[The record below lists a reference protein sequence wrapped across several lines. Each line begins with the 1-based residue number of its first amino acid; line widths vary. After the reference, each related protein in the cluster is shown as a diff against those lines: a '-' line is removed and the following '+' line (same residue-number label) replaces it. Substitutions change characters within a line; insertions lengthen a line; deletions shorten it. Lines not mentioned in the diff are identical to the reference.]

1 MQVLPKSD
9 RVLILAPTTAD
20 GVLSVRILGNAGL
33 PANTVQ
39 DMDQLAHAVSE
50 GAGAILSTE
59 EALANERSAALLASA
74 LQRQP
79 PWSDIPVLLL
89 FRSGADSLE
98 AVRAM
103 NLLGN
108 VTILERPVRVSTML
122 STIRAALRGR
132 RRQYELRD
140 QLEEI
145 ARARDALKEAD
156 RRKDEF
162 LATLAHELRNPLA
175 PIRHAVQ
182 LLRLQTGPD
191 PSLEWPQDVI
201 DRQVSHLT
209 RLVDDLLDLSR
220 VTRGLIE
227 LRPEPCLLSDVVSN
241 ALETTRPFITAEG
254 HQISISMPDAPVVL
268 SMDATRIAQV
278 LANLLHN
285 AAKYTPRGG
294 IIHFITEVTD
304 TEVVFRVRDTGVGI
318 PDYMLDRIFDM
329 FTQVDRHLE
338 RTTGGLG
345 IGLTLVR
352 KLVAL
357 HGGTVQARS
366 GGTGRGSEFVVRLP
380 RTLASTGTRSEGA
393 SLTRRDGP
401 ARRIVV
407 ADDNFDAAESL
418 ARLLRLYGHEVWIA
432 HDGAEAVRMVDAY
445 QPEIVLL
452 DIGMPKLNG
461 YEAAREIRKHPGG
474 RRRILVAVTG
484 WGQEADRRRAAEAG
498 IDHHIVKPVEERTL
512 VEVLFSSA
520 RERPEQN

>member
-1 MQVLPKSD
+1 MVAVTPHQD
-9 RVLILAPTTAD
+9 RVLILAPTSAD
-20 GVLSVRILGNAGL
+20 AVLTRRILGDAGL
-33 PANTVQ
+33 IAETVP
-39 DMDQLAHAVSE
+39 DMDHLAQAVSD
-50 GAGAILSTE
+50 GAGTILATE
-59 EALANERSAALLASA
+59 EALANDRAAVVLASA
-74 LQRQP
+74 LQEQP

-89 FRSGADSLE
+89 FRSGADSAE
-98 AVRAM
+98 AERAT

-122 STIRAALRGR
+122 SSIRAALRGR

-182 LLRLQTGPD
+182 LLRLQTGPN

-201 DRQVSHLT
+201 DRQVSHLS

-220 VTRGLIE
+220 VTRGMIE
-227 LRPEPCLLSDVVSN
+227 LRPEPCLLSDLVSN
-241 ALETTRPFITAEG
+241 ALETTRPFIDAES
-254 HQISISMPDAPVVL
+254 HEISISIPEEPVVL
-268 SMDATRIAQV
+268 NLDATRIAQV

-294 IIHFITEVTD
+294 HIHLEAQVTETEVA
-304 TEVVFRVRDTGVGI
+304 FRVRDTGVGI
-318 PDYMLDRIFDM
+318 PEDMLDLIFDM
-329 FTQVDRHLE
+329 FAQVDRHLE

-352 KLVAL
+352 KLVGL
-357 HGGTVQARS
+357 HGGTVFAQSR
-366 GGTGRGSEFVVRLP
+366 GPGRGSEFVVRLP
-380 RTLASTGTRSEGA
+380 RMVAGSRLGANGEPERSVA
-393 SLTRRDGP
+393 AP

-407 ADDNFDAAESL
+407 ADDNLDAAESL
-418 ARLLRLYGHEVWIA
+418 ARLLRLHGHKVWTA
-432 HDGAEAVRMVDAY
+432 HDGVEAVRMVDTH

-474 RRRILVAVTG
+474 GRRILIAVTG
-484 WGQEADRRRAAEAG
+484 WGQEEDRRRSFEAG
-498 IDHHIVKPVEERTL
+498 IDHHIVKPVEEDTL
-512 VEVLFSSA
+512 VEVLLSSGHK
-520 RERPEQN
+520 RPRH